1 MKTLAIL
8 PICLLV
14 AALAIPP
21 VHAQEAAEPLPE
33 TTYDFADDIVEGE
46 LVRPD
51 GEIIEGAQTG
61 RAQSLINIREHFID
75 KMIESV
81 DEF

>member
-1 MKTLAIL
+1 MKTLTIATTCL
-8 PICLLV
+8 LALLLV
-14 AALAIPP
+14 AP
-21 VHAQEAAEPLPE
+21 VSAQEATGEPLPE
-33 TTYDFADDIVEGE
+33 TTYDFADDIVEGD

-51 GEIIEGAQTG
+51 GELIEGQSTG